1 MSIAF
6 TVPSPSRRPLALALG
21 AILALG
27 VVQAHAAEPAESAAG
42 ADADAKTLDRV
53 TVSGERLQRDRS
65 TTTRLPITV
74 RQTPQSISVVDAQQ
88 LQEQSLF
95 DIDEVMRNIPG
106 VNVSFYDTQRPLYYA
121 RGFQIT
127 DFQVDGLPTYSG
139 NTNQEYDTAFYDRIE
154 VIRGANGLL
163 SGTGVPSATVN
174 LFRKRPGKEFD
185 ASFAV
190 SAGSWDY
197 RRMQADV
204 NAPLTHDG
212 RFRAR
217 AVAAYEDRDYY
228 YDRYHEQKSA
238 AMAVLEGDLTE
249 STTLT
254 VGYQMQDNKPV
265 GSTWGTVPFFFSDGS
280 EADLSRATNLAPNW
294 TRWQRETRTA
304 YVQLEQ
310 QFGDHWNL
318 KVNYARTEGDVTSVR
333 VYGSGFPDRQDGSGV
348 YLQTGVGQSRDTR
361 DAVDAYLGG
370 KFFLFGREHD
380 AVIGASWQDL
390 ETITP
395 TLATQY
401 PADWDTCEFGRCYW
415 VPNLYD
421 WNGVISVPTFSRTG
435 AWRQAR
441 TTQSGLYA
449 STRLRLAEPLALI
462 AGARLSRWSTRTHG
476 FNAAGN
482 FTGTT
487 GVYKVDDELTPY
499 LGLMYDIVPD
509 VSVYA
514 SYTEIFNP
522 QNYKD
527 KNDNLLDPVQ
537 GSNREIGLKA
547 AFLDGRI
554 TTNAAV
560 FEARQDNYAMLD
572 ASVPQGSL
580 PDGSSAYLGV
590 DGTKSRGWEAEVG
603 AEVLPGWRINA
614 AYTRAKVTRA
624 STDLIYANLPLH
636 TVQFSTQ
643 WNLPGAWERLSLGA
657 NVMWQS
663 EVEGFNIENPVHGL
677 VTVKQDAYALVSFNA
692 NYRITD
698 QWTATLAVRNAFD
711 ETYWA
716 NLDYNN
722 YGEPRFVAFTLRWK
736 Y

>member
-1 MSIAF
+1 MTFRRSHVAF
-6 TVPSPSRRPLALALG
+6 HPLVLALG
-21 AILALG
+21 AALSLSTAR
-27 VVQAHAAEPAESAAG
+27 VHAADAA
-42 ADADAKTLDRV
+42 ASTADAKTLDKV
-53 TVSGERLQRDRS
+53 TVSGERVSGDAS
-65 TTTRLPITV
+65 TTTRLPISV
-74 RQTPQSISVVDAQQ
+74 RETPQSISVIGVQQ

-95 DIDEVMRNIPG
+95 DIDEVMRNVTG

-139 NTNQEYDTAFYDRIE
+139 QTNQEYDTAFYDRIE

-174 LFRKRPGKEFD
+174 LLRKRPGKEFD
-185 ASFAV
+185 ASFAASV
-190 SAGSWDY
+190 GSWDF

-204 NAPLTHDG
+204 NAPLTKDG

-254 VGYQMQDNKPV
+254 VGYQMQDNNPV

-280 EADLSRATNLAPNW
+280 DADLPSSTNMAPNW
-294 TRWQRETRTA
+294 TRWQRNTHTTYA
-304 YVQLEQ
+304 QLEQ
-310 QFGDHWNL
+310 HFGAQWNL
-318 KVNYARTEGDVTSVR
+318 KVNAARTEGDVTSVR
-333 VYGSGFPDRQDGSGV
+333 VYGSGYPDRATGSGV
-348 YLQTGVGQSRDTR
+348 YLQAGIGQASDTR
-361 DAVDAYLGG
+361 DVVDVYLSG
-370 KFFLFGREHD
+370 KFSAFGREHD
-380 AVIGASWQDL
+380 VVVGGSWQDL

-395 TLATQY
+395 TLATTY
-401 PADWDTCEFGRCYW
+401 PADWVPCEFGPCYFI
-415 VPNLYD
+415 PNLYD
-421 WNGVISVPTFSRTG
+421 WNGDISAPSYKQTG

-449 STRLRLAEPLALI
+449 STRLRLADPLSLI
-462 AGARLSRWSTRTHG
+462 AGARLSNWSTRTHAYNSSG
-476 FNAAGN
+476 A
-482 FTGTT
+482 FTGTS
-487 GVYKVDDELTPY
+487 GAYKVKDEVTPY
-499 LGLMYDIVPD
+499 VGLMYDIVPD

-547 AFLDGRI
+547 AFLDGRV
-554 TTNAAV
+554 TTSAAV

-572 ASVPQGSL
+572 TSVPQGSL
-580 PDGSSAYLGV
+580 PDGSSAYVGV
-590 DGTKSRGWEAEVG
+590 DGTKSRGWEAEIG
-603 AEVLPGWRINA
+603 AQVLSGWRINA
-614 AYTRAKVTRA
+614 GYSRARVTRA
-624 STDLIYANLPLH
+624 ATDLIYANLPEH

-643 WNLPGAWERLSLGA
+643 WTLPGAWERLSLGA

-663 EVEGFNIENPVHGL
+663 EVEGFNIVNPVYGL
-677 VTVKQDAYALVSFNA
+677 VTVKQDAYALVGFNA
-692 NYRITD
+692 NYRISE

-711 ETYWA
+711 EKYWA

-722 YGEPRFVAFTLRWK
+722 YGEPRFTSLTLRWR

>member
-1 MSIAF
+1 MI
-6 TVPSPSRRPLALALG
+6 VSRARSSLSRHPLPLALAG
-21 AILALG
+21 ILVCQPAL
-27 VVQAHAAEPAESAAG
+27 AAEL
-42 ADADAKTLDRV
+42 ADTASDAKTLDKV
-53 TVSGERLQRDRS
+53 TVSGERQVREAS

-74 RQTPQSISVVDAQQ
+74 RETPQSISVIGVQQ

-95 DIDEVMRNIPG
+95 DIDEVMRNITG

-139 NTNQEYDTAFYDRIE
+139 STNQEYDTAFYDRIE

-174 LFRKRPGKEFD
+174 MFRKRPGKEFD
-185 ASFAV
+185 ASF
-190 SAGSWDY
+190 SATVGRWDY

-204 NAPLTHDG
+204 NAPLTADG

-238 AMAVLEGDLTE
+238 AMAVIEGDLTD
-249 STTLT
+249 STTVT
-254 VGYQMQDNKPV
+254 VGYQMQDNNPV

-280 EADLSRATNLAPNW
+280 DADLPRSTNMAPNW
-294 TRWQRETRTA
+294 TRWQRNTHTS
-304 YVQLEQ
+304 YVQLDQRIGE
-310 QFGDHWNL
+310 HWNL
-318 KVNYARTEGDVTSVR
+318 KLNAARTEGDVTSVR
-333 VYGSGFPDRQDGSGV
+333 VYGSGFPDREDGSGV
-348 YLQTGVGQSRDTR
+348 YLQTGFGQSHDTR
-361 DAVDAYLGG
+361 DAVDAYLSG
-370 KFFLFGREHD
+370 KFFLLGREHD
-380 AVIGASWQDL
+380 AVVGASWQDL

-395 TLATQY
+395 TLRTSY
-401 PADWDTCEFGRCYW
+401 PSDWVSCEFGPCWY
-415 VPNLYD
+415 VQNLFT
-421 WNGVISVPTFSRTG
+421 WNGETSQPSFARTG

-449 STRLRLAEPLALI
+449 STRLHLADPLALI
-462 AGARLSRWSTRTHG
+462 AGARLSSWSTRTHSYNTSG
-476 FNAAGN
+476 TY
-482 FTGTT
+482 TGTS
-487 GVYKVDDELTPY
+487 GAYKIKDEVTPY
-499 LGLMYDIVPD
+499 VGLMYDILPD

-527 KNDNLLDPVQ
+527 KNDNLLEPVQ

-572 ASVPQGSL
+572 SSVPQGSL
-580 PDGSSAYLGV
+580 PDGSSAYVGV
-590 DGTKSRGWEAEVG
+590 DGTKSRGWEAEV
-603 AEVLPGWRINA
+603 AAQVVAGWRISA
-614 AYTRAKVTRA
+614 GYTRARVTRA
-624 STDLIYANLPLH
+624 ATDLIYANLPEH
-636 TVQFSTQ
+636 TLQFSTQ
-643 WNLPGAWERLSLGA
+643 WTLPRAWERLSLGA
-657 NVMWQS
+657 SVMWQS
-663 EVEGFNIENPVHGL
+663 EVEGFNIDNPVYGP
-677 VTVKQDAYALVSFNA
+677 VTVKQDAYALVGFNA
-692 NYRITD
+692 NYRISD

-711 ETYWA
+711 EKYWA

-722 YGEPRFVAFTLRWK
+722 YGEPRFTALTLRWR

>member
-1 MSIAF
+1 MS
-6 TVPSPSRRPLALALG
+6 VSRLLPSPPRRPLVLALG
-21 AILALG
+21 IVLCAAAL
-27 VVQAHAAEPAESAAG
+27 QAHAAEAG
-42 ADADAKTLDRV
+42 ADAAADAKTLDKV
-53 TVSGERLQRDRS
+53 VVSGQRHPREPS
-65 TTTRLPITV
+65 TTTRLPISV
-74 RQTPQSISVVDAQQ
+74 RETPQSISVIGAQQ

-95 DIDEVMRNIPG
+95 SINDVMHNVIG

-139 NTNQEYDTAFYDRIE
+139 QTNQEYDTAFYDRIE

-174 LFRKRPGKEFD
+174 MFRKRPGKDFD
-185 ASFAV
+185 ASFAASV
-190 SAGSWDY
+190 GRWDY

-204 NAPLTHDG
+204 NAPLTADG

-217 AVAAYEDRDYY
+217 AVAVYEDRDYY

-238 AMAVLEGDLTE
+238 AMAVLEGDLTD

-254 VGYQMQDNKPV
+254 VGYQMQDNNPV

-280 EADLSRATNLAPNW
+280 DADLPRSTNMAPKW
-294 TRWQRETRTA
+294 TRWQRDTHTA
-304 YVQLEQ
+304 YAQLEQ
-310 QFGDHWNL
+310 RFGESWNL
-318 KVNYARTEGDVTSVR
+318 KLNYARTEGDVTSVR
-333 VYGSGFPDRQDGSGV
+333 VYGSGFPDRQGGSGV
-348 YLQTGVGQSRDTR
+348 YLQTGIGQASDTR
-361 DAVDAYLGG
+361 DAVDAYLSG

-380 AVIGASWQDL
+380 AVVGASWQDL

-395 TLATQY
+395 TVVTQY
-401 PADWDTCEFGRCYW
+401 PADWATCELGRCYW
-415 VPNLYD
+415 IPNLYD
-421 WNGVISVPTFSRTG
+421 WDGDISAPTFSRNG

-441 TTQSGLYA
+441 TTQRGVYA
-449 STRLRLAEPLALI
+449 STRLRLADPLSLI
-462 AGARLSRWSTRTHG
+462 AGARLSSWTTRTHS
-476 FNAAGN
+476 FNTASRY
-482 FTGTT
+482 TGTS
-487 GVYKVDDELTPY
+487 GAYKVGDELTPY
-499 LGLMYDIVPD
+499 VGLMYDVVPD

-547 AFLDGRI
+547 AFLDGRV

-572 ASVPQGSL
+572 SSVPQGSL
-580 PDGSSAYLGV
+580 PDGSSAYIGV
-590 DGTKSRGWEAEVG
+590 DGTQSRGWEAEIG
-603 AEVLPGWRINA
+603 AEVLPGWRVNGG
-614 AYTRAKVTRA
+614 YTRARVTRA
-624 STDLIYANLPLH
+624 STDLIYANLPEH
-636 TVQFSTQ
+636 TVQLSTQ

-663 EVEGFNIENPVHGL
+663 EVEGFNIENPVHGP

-692 NYRITD
+692 NYRISE

-711 ETYWA
+711 EKYWA

-722 YGEPRFVAFTLRWK
+722 YGEPRFVALTLRWK

>member
-1 MSIAF
+1 MTFRRSPFAF
-6 TVPSPSRRPLALALG
+6 HPLVLALG
-21 AILALG
+21 AALSLP
-27 VVQAHAAEPAESAAG
+27 AASAEAA
-42 ADADAKTLDRV
+42 AAAAADAKTLDKV
-53 TVSGERLQRDRS
+53 TVSGERVTGDAS
-65 TTTRLPITV
+65 TTTRLPISV
-74 RQTPQSISVVDAQQ
+74 RETPQSISVIGVQQ

-95 DIDEVMRNIPG
+95 DIDEVMRNVTG

-139 NTNQEYDTAFYDRIE
+139 QTNQEYDTAFYDRIE

-174 LFRKRPGKEFD
+174 LLRKRPGKEFD
-185 ASFAV
+185 AAF
-190 SAGSWDY
+190 SASVGSWDF

-204 NAPLTHDG
+204 NAPLTKDG

-254 VGYQMQDNKPV
+254 LGYQMQDNNPV

-280 EADLSRATNLAPNW
+280 NADLPRSTNMAPNW
-294 TRWQRETRTA
+294 TRWQRNTRTTYA
-304 YVQLEQ
+304 QLEQ
-310 QFGDHWNL
+310 HFGEQWNL
-318 KVNYARTEGDVTSVR
+318 KLNAARTEGDVTSVR
-333 VYGSGFPDRQDGSGV
+333 VYGSGYPDRATGSGV
-348 YLQTGVGQSRDTR
+348 YLQTGIGQASDTR
-361 DAVDAYLGG
+361 DAVDVYLSG
-370 KFFLFGREHD
+370 KFSAFGRDHD
-380 AVIGASWQDL
+380 VVIGGSWQDL

-395 TLATQY
+395 TLATTY
-401 PADWDTCEFGRCYW
+401 PADWVSCEFGPCYFI
-415 VPNLYD
+415 PNLYT
-421 WNGVISVPTFSRTG
+421 WNGDISAPTYARTG

-441 TTQSGLYA
+441 TTQSGVYA
-449 STRLRLAEPLALI
+449 STRLRLADPLALI
-462 AGARLSRWSTRTHG
+462 AGARLSNWSTRTHN
-476 FNAAGN
+476 FNRSGV
-482 FTGTT
+482 FTGTS
-487 GVYKVDDELTPY
+487 GAYKVKDEVTPY
-499 LGLMYDIVPD
+499 VGLMYDLVPD

-554 TTNAAV
+554 TTSAAV

-572 ASVPQGSL
+572 TSVPQGSL
-580 PDGSSAYLGV
+580 PDGSSAYVGV
-590 DGTKSRGWEAEVG
+590 DGTKSRGWEAEIG
-603 AEVLPGWRINA
+603 AQVLSGWRINA
-614 AYTRAKVTRA
+614 GYSRARVTRA
-624 STDLIYANLPLH
+624 ATDLIYANLPEH

-643 WNLPGAWERLSLGA
+643 WTLPGAWERLSLGA

-663 EVEGFNIENPVHGL
+663 EVEGFNIENPVYGL
-677 VTVKQDAYALVSFNA
+677 VTVKQDAYALVGFNA
-692 NYRITD
+692 NYRISD

-711 ETYWA
+711 EKYWA

-722 YGEPRFVAFTLRWK
+722 YGEPRFTSLTLRWR

>member
-1 MSIAF
+1 MSVAI
-6 TVPSPSRRPLALALG
+6 VRPLYSRRPLVLALG
-21 AILALG
+21 AALALSALQ
-27 VVQAHAAEPAESAAG
+27 VQAAEA
-42 ADADAKTLDRV
+42 ADAASTDAKTLDRV
-53 TVSGERLQRDRS
+53 TVSGERQERDPS
-65 TTTRLPITV
+65 STTRLPISV
-74 RQTPQSISVVDAQQ
+74 RETPQSISVIGVQQ

-95 DIDEVMRNIPG
+95 DIDEVMRNTLG

-174 LFRKRPGKEFD
+174 MFRKRPGKDFD
-185 ASFAV
+185 ASF
-190 SAGSWDY
+190 SATVGRWDY

-204 NAPLTHDG
+204 NAPLTADG

-238 AMAVLEGDLTE
+238 AMAVLEGDITD

-254 VGYQMQDNKPV
+254 VGYQMQDNNPV

-280 EADLSRATNLAPNW
+280 NADLARSTNMAPNW
-294 TRWQRETRTA
+294 TRWQRSTHTA
-304 YVQLEQ
+304 YAQLEQ
-310 QFGDHWNL
+310 HFGENWNL

-333 VYGSGFPDRQDGSGV
+333 VYGSGFPDRETGSGI
-348 YLQTGVGQSRDTR
+348 YLQTGIGQTQDTR
-361 DAVDAYLGG
+361 DAVDVYLSG
-370 KFFLFGREHD
+370 KFTAFGREHD
-380 AVIGASWQDL
+380 VVVGGSWQDL
-390 ETITP
+390 ETTTP
-395 TLATQY
+395 TIVTTW
-401 PADWDTCEFGRCYW
+401 PADWTTCPLGRCYYI
-415 VPNLYD
+415 PNLYEWD
-421 WNGVISVPTFSRTG
+421 GDISEPTFARNG

-441 TTQSGLYA
+441 TTQSGVYA
-449 STRLRLAEPLALI
+449 SARLRLADPLSLI
-462 AGARLSRWSTRTHG
+462 AGVRLSNWRTRTHN
-476 FNAAGN
+476 FNTAGN
-482 FTGTT
+482 YTTTT
-487 GVYKVDDELTPY
+487 GAYKVKDEVTPY
-499 LGLMYDIVPD
+499 VGLMYDIVPD

-537 GSNREIGLKA
+537 GSNREVGLKA
-547 AFLDGRI
+547 AFLDGRV
-554 TTNAAV
+554 TTNAAI

-572 ASVPQGSL
+572 TSVPQGSL
-580 PDGSSAYLGV
+580 PDGSSAYVGV
-590 DGTKSRGWEAEVG
+590 DGTKSKGWEAEIG
-603 AEVLPGWRINA
+603 ADVLPGWRVNA
-614 AYTRAKVTRA
+614 GYTRAKVTRA
-624 STDLIYANLPLH
+624 ATDLIYANLPTH

-643 WNLPGAWERLSLGA
+643 WTLPGAWDRLSLGA

-663 EVEGFNIENPVHGL
+663 EVEGFNIVNPVYGP

-711 ETYWA
+711 EKYWA